1 MLIEDL
7 IESYLLRNHFCPLP
21 KLGTLMLH
29 ENNAQINIINK
40 QIESPKLEIR
50 FEKHQTSE
58 VDFIHFIAKK
68 ISVNYDEANTLLV
81 DFCNNI
87 SALNNFSEKIINQTG
102 RFYVDKD
109 GVLTFHQNE
118 IAIEF
123 FPLVEAN
130 RVTHPN
136 RSHSILVGDQE
147 RKAIF
152 EKSKTEKS
160 SKTAKKLW
168 WISAIILFLIG
179 IGICIFAYQ
188 IDFKG
193 NFWNNKNNIQ
203 PVNSVNTYQVI
214 Q

>member
-7 IESYLLRNHFCPLP
+7 IESYLLRNQYCPLP
-21 KLGTLMLH
+21 KIGTLILH
-29 ENNAQINIINK
+29 ESNAQIEIVNK
-40 QIESPKLEIR
+40 QIDAPKLEIR

-68 ISVNYDEANTLLV
+68 KSVKYDEANTLLV

-87 SALNNFSEKIINQTG
+87 SGLNNFSEKIINHTG
-102 RFYVDKD
+102 RFKVDKD
-109 GVLTFHQNE
+109 GVLSFYQNE
-118 IAIEF
+118 ISVDF
-123 FPLVEAN
+123 FPSVEAN
-130 RVTHPN
+130 KVTHPN

-147 RKAIF
+147 RTAIF
-152 EKSKTEKS
+152 KKTKSEKVD
-160 SKTAKKLW
+160 KTAKKLW

-193 NFWNNKNNIQ
+193 NFWKNKNKIQ
-203 PVNSVNTYQVI
+203 PANSVKTYQVI

>member
-7 IESYLLRNHFCPLP
+7 IESYLLRNHYCPLP
-21 KLGTLMLH
+21 KLGTLFLH
-29 ENNAQINIINK
+29 ESNAQIEIVNK
-40 QIESPKLEIR
+40 QIEAPKLEIR

-68 ISVNYDEANTLLV
+68 KSVNYDEANALLV

-87 SALNNFSEKIINQTG
+87 SGLNNFSEKIINHTG

-109 GVLTFHQNE
+109 GVLSFHKNE
-118 IAIEF
+118 IAIDF
-123 FPLVEAN
+123 FPTVEAN

-147 RKAIF
+147 RTAIF
-152 EKSKTEKS
+152 KKSKTENA
-160 SKTAKKLW
+160 SKTARQLW

-179 IGICIFAYQ
+179 IGICIFAFQ
-188 IDFKG
+188 IDLKG
-193 NFWNNKNNIQ
+193 NFWKNKNKIQ
-203 PVNSVNTYQVI
+203 PVNSVKTYQVI
-214 Q
+214 H

>member
-21 KLGTLMLH
+21 NLGTLMLH
-29 ENNAQINIINK
+29 ENNAQIEIVNK
-40 QIESPKLEIR
+40 QIEAPKLEIR

-58 VDFIHFIAKK
+58 IDFINFIAKK
-68 ISVNYDEANTLLV
+68 KSVKYDEANNLLV

-87 SALNNFSEKIINQTG
+87 SSLNNFSEKIINHTG
-102 RFYVDKD
+102 RFLVDKD
-109 GVLTFHQNE
+109 GVLSFHQNE
-118 IAIEF
+118 IANDF
-123 FPLVEAN
+123 FPAVEAN

-152 EKSKTEKS
+152 KKSKTENA
-160 SKTAKKLW
+160 SKTAKQLW
-168 WISAIILFLIG
+168 WIIAIILFLIG

-193 NFWNNKNNIQ
+193 NFWKNKNKIQ
-203 PVNSVNTYQVI
+203 PVNSVKTYQEI